1 MMRLRS
7 IIGDMELSFLGYGD
21 SYNYINGNNSAF
33 FKRDRNLFI
42 FDMGQSIFAKILYL
56 KLLDN
61 IDNVVIFLTHL
72 HLDHIGSLG
81 EALTYFKIF
90 NKNISFKIVYPSF
103 SLLKDALK
111 LYPLEEKDVITSIE
125 GDILGVKFLVKEA
138 RHISNSYC
146 CFISCDSSRFYYSG
160 DNSELNPL
168 ALDMLR
174 NNKLDYFY
182 QDVSISSSSYH
193 IGYEELKRNIERK
206 YRDKLILMHLPSNF
220 DEIKAKEDGFRVSS
234 LYK

>member
-1 MMRLRS
+1 
-7 IIGDMELSFLGYGD
+7 MELTFLGNGD
-21 SYNYINGNNSAF
+21 SCNYIAGNNSAF

-61 IDNVVIFLTHL
+61 IDNVVIFITHL

-81 EALTYFKIF
+81 EALTYFKVF
-90 NKNISFKIVYPSF
+90 NKNISFKIIYPSF

-111 LYPLEEKDVITSIE
+111 LYPLEEKDVITWIE
-125 GDILGVKFLVKEA
+125 GNILGVNFVAKEA
-138 RHISNSYC
+138 RHIANSYC
-146 CFISCDSSRFYYSG
+146 YFIGYDSSRFYYSG

-193 IGYEELKRNIERK
+193 IGYEELKRNIETK
-206 YRDKLILMHLPSNF
+206 YRDKLILMHIPSSF
-220 DEIKAKEDGFRVSS
+220 DEIKAKEDGFRISS